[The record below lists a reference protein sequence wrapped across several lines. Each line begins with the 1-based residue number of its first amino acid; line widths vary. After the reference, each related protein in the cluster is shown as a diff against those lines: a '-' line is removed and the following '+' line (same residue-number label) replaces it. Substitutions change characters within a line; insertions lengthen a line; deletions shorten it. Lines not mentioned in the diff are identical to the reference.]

1 MRIEAYE
8 IYIGLDGG
16 ETFNTFG
23 GESSDPDMGESN
35 YYGIQSF
42 GGGDEHFSIGKITP
56 NQMINLG
63 CSIISHLM
71 INGHQFEI
79 KDDRDGNG
87 EYLTIK
93 H

>member
-1 MRIEAYE
+1 MRIESND
-8 IYIGLDGG
+8 IYIGLDGD

-23 GESSDPDMGESN
+23 GESSDPDMGGFN

-42 GGGDEHFSIGKITP
+42 GKDEEFSIGNITP
-56 NQMINLG
+56 TQMINLG

-71 INGHQFEI
+71 INGHSFEI
-79 KDDRDGNG
+79 KNDGDGNG